1 MPKVAPKIIAGL
13 YIKAD
18 FMLFVCMTSVH
29 NDLTSSIAWQ
39 CISFLSRKDLTRGTA
54 IRMTSQNMSSI
65 FSGTPE
71 YISFCQK
78 FKQLPLGN
86 EEGF

>member
-18 FMLFVCMTSVH
+18 FELFEHMTSVH

-39 CISFLSRKDLTRGTA
+39 CISFSSCKDFTRGTA
-54 IRMTSQNMSSI
+54 IRMTSQNMNV
-65 FSGTPE
+65 
-71 YISFCQK
+71 SFGMLKAFMC
-78 FKQLPLGN
+78 FPGCLVDG
-86 EEGF
+86 